1 MGRGYG
7 QVVSK
12 LPRATAMGAL
22 SQVREEQLNKCIIKL
37 LPGCTV
43 SEPHR
48 ENQAPCA
55 PMLGMQIRVSIG
67 AKNVSDRLRFTRALL
82 HSKEV
87 WMNFCLILRVWVPY
101 LSSRIRGKIP

>member
-1 MGRGYG
+1 
-7 QVVSK
+7 
-12 LPRATAMGAL
+12 MGAL